1 MPQAARLS
9 DKTSH
14 GGIIA
19 GPANPTVLIEGM
31 PAASVGDLHLCEQ
44 ADTSSHPK
52 ESNFNIG
59 SNSVFIG
66 GKPALRVGDPA
77 GCGAEIYSGAF
88 TVLIG

>member
-14 GGIIA
+14 DGIIA
-19 GPANPTVLIEGM
+19 GPSNPTVLIEGI
-31 PAASVGDLHLCEQ
+31 PAATAGDLHLCEQ
-44 ADTSSHPK
+44 ADTSSHTK

-59 SNSVFIG
+59 SNSVLIG
-66 GKPALRVGDPA
+66 GRPALRVGDPA